1 MKHRIHPSRRIGYF
15 ALALILA
22 AFCGF
27 AQSANA
33 QYTVDGNPNRKF
45 EPINMLIPTP
55 NSYRAASGAPGKD
68 YWQQKADYV
77 INVELN
83 AENRSITGS
92 ETITYTNNSPDALEY
107 LWLQLDQNAFEKNS
121 DKYTSQTGS
130 MANARSLN
138 SLKTSLEK
146 QQFDG
151 GFKLKAVKDASGKP
165 LQYTVV
171 GTMMRLNLPQALRTG
186 QKFSFGIDWSFNIVP
201 KEFGERSNYEFFAAD
216 SNDIFGIAQ
225 FFPRMAAYNDHTGWQ
240 HKQFLGTGEFTL
252 VFGDYKVSITAPADH
267 IIGATGALQNAAQVL
282 TAEQR
287 DRLKKAETATAPVKI
302 VTNEEAKKN
311 ESSRSKLKKTWVFT
325 AERVR
330 DFGFCSSR
338 KFIWDAMGVNVEGK
352 RVMAMSFFPK
362 EGNPLWEQ
370 YSTRA
375 VAHTLK
381 TYSKYT
387 FPFPYPVAISANV
400 DIGGGMEYPMIAFNA
415 PRPDADGTYSPRVK
429 DFLLLV
435 IFHEVGHNYF
445 PMIVNSDER
454 QWAWMDEG
462 LNTFVQFLA
471 EQEWDRNFNSSAG
484 FPRLITDYMKAEK
497 NVLTPIMTTSDNI
510 PGREY
515 GDNSYDKPATALNIL
530 RETILGREV
539 FDYAFKKYAQR
550 WMFKSPEPSDFFRT
564 MEDASGVDLDW
575 FWRGWFY
582 TTDHCDIAV
591 NKAQRY
597 VIDTRNPDVEM
608 MNKKQDKTALPPDL
622 TTMRNQTDIAQTV
635 TELDS
640 NARDYY
646 DKNDPF
652 AVRSW
657 QKKDF
662 ERFVGGLNEK
672 ERAVVSSGT
681 NFYELEFE
689 NVGGLVMPVIIEL
702 TYADSTKEIRRI
714 PAEIWRYNNQKV
726 SKIVTT
732 TKPVIS
738 FVVDPYLETADT
750 DLSNNSYPRKQVESR
765 FQLFKNRP
773 TNAPNPMQLERQE
786 KAMKDGKDK
795 GTN

>member
-1 MKHRIHPSRRIGYF
+1 MQAAST
-15 ALALILA
+15 LALSVL
-22 AFCGF
+22 CLS
-27 AQSANA
+27 SAPLLA

-45 EPINMLIPTP
+45 EPIDMLLPSP
-55 NSYRAASGAPGKD
+55 NSYRTASGAPGKD

-77 INVELN
+77 ISVELN
-83 AENRSITGS
+83 EQTRSITGS

-121 DKYTSQTGS
+121 EKYMTQTSTPF
-130 MANARSLN
+130 ANQVSLNTVKRSLD
-138 SLKTSLEK
+138 KIT
-146 QQFDG
+146 FDG
-151 GFKLKAVKDASGKP
+151 GYKIKTVKDASGKP
-165 LQYTVV
+165 LKYAVV
-171 GTMMRLNLPQALRTG
+171 GTMMRVDLPTALRTG
-186 QKFSFGIDWSFNIVP
+186 QKFSFGVEWSFNIVP
-201 KEFGERSNYEFFAAD
+201 KDFGERSNYEFFPAD
-216 SNDIFGIAQ
+216 SNDIFGVAQ
-225 FFPRMAAYNDHTGWQ
+225 FFPRMAVYIDHKGWQ
-240 HKQFLGTGEFTL
+240 HKSFLGTGEFTL
-252 VFGDYKVSITAPADH
+252 PFGDYKVSITVPADH
-267 IIGATGALQNAAQVL
+267 VVGATGALQNADKVL
-282 TAEQR
+282 SPDQR
-287 DRLKKAETATAPVKI
+287 SRLKQAETATAPVLI
-302 VTNEEAKKN
+302 VTSDEAKKN
-311 ESSRSKLKKTWVFT
+311 EASRTTAAAKQKKTWVYT

-330 DFGFCSSR
+330 DFAFCSSR
-338 KFIWDAMGVNVEGK
+338 KFIWDALGVNVEGK
-352 RVMAMSFFPK
+352 RVLAMSFFPK
-362 EGNPLWEQ
+362 EGDPLWGQ

-375 VAHTLK
+375 IAHTLK

-387 FPFPYPVAISANV
+387 FPYPYPVAISANV

-415 PRPDADGTYSPRVK
+415 PRPDADGTYHPRVK

-462 LNTFVQFLA
+462 LNTFMQFLA

-484 FPRLITDYMKAEK
+484 FPRTITDYMKAEK

-530 RETILGREV
+530 RETVLGREL

-550 WMFKSPEPSDFFRT
+550 WMFKHPEPADFFRT

-582 TTDHCDIAV
+582 TTDHCDIAL
-591 NKAQRY
+591 NKVQRY
-597 VIDTRNPDVEM
+597 VIDTRNPDVELVA
-608 MNKKQDKTALPPDL
+608 KKQDKTLLPPDL

-652 AVRSW
+652 APRSW

-662 ERFVGGLNEK
+662 ERFVNGLNDK
-672 ERAVVSSGT
+672 ERAIVNGGM
-681 NFYELEFE
+681 NFYELELE
-689 NVGGLVMPVIIEL
+689 NIGGLVMPVIVEL

-726 SKIVTT
+726 TKQLTT

-738 FVVDPYLETADT
+738 ITIDPYLETADT
-750 DLSNNSYPRKQVESR
+750 DLANNSFPRRQVESR
-765 FQLFKNRP
+765 FQLFKGRQSS
-773 TNAPNPMQLERQE
+773 TPNPMQLERQE
-786 KAMKDGKDK
+786 KAVKEGKDK